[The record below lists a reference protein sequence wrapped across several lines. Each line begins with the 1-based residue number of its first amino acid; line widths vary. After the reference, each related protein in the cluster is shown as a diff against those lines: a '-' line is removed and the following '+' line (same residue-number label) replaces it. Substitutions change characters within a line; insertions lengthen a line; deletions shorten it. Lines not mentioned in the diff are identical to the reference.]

1 MDKGNHP
8 GLFHLVI
15 KLFPQLLYLPRC
27 LRTRL
32 VDGMANDGIDKG
44 NHPGLFHLVVSSVA
58 SLTLLGSCSH
68 TDGHR
73 VAIC

>member
-32 VDGMANDGIDKG
+32 VEGMVAKTGKSTCLVLIAKHRASG
-44 NHPGLFHLVVSSVA
+44 MLVVRS
-58 SLTLLGSCSH
+58 
-68 TDGHR
+68 
-73 VAIC
+73 